1 MLYPSIDSLLEK
13 VNSKYLLITIVSKRA
28 RQMEEMNDYQ
38 LSHYVSYKNVGKA
51 LEEIN
56 EGVLVKDTE

>member
-38 LSHYVSYKNVGKA
+38 LSHYVCLSLNVK
-51 LEEIN
+51 L
-56 EGVLVKDTE
+56 